1 MCKTCVDVLA
11 IVSIWSKYS
20 AICWNVA
27 FFSLFAN
34 KGAKRIPALTVSLML
49 RGHLASAQ
57 AHKPRLSPVLCAF
70 ALCLNRQRA
79 KRYFTNS
86 SNVGQVGSSG
96 DAEQGERW
104 HQAGYGCNW
113 KSAEMVR
120 ERLPVNEQY
129 RQPVGEERQRETMKW
144 KERERLFHS
153 NLSQMCGFFA
163 RLGFLP
169 AFEKLVRK
177 NVHRIFLPLNVYVG
191 WT

>member
-11 IVSIWSKYS
+11 IVSIWSTNS
-20 AICWNVA
+20 AIYWNIA

-34 KGAKRIPALTVSLML
+34 KGAKRIPALTVSLMV

-120 ERLPVNEQY
+120 ESVYPLTNSTDSLWGRRDNEKQWNERKESVSTTPISVRCAVSSRAWGFCRRL
-129 RQPVGEERQRETMKW
+129 
-144 KERERLFHS
+144 
-153 NLSQMCGFFA
+153 
-163 RLGFLP
+163 
-169 AFEKLVRK
+169 
-177 NVHRIFLPLNVYVG
+177 
-191 WT
+191 

>member
-1 MCKTCVDVLA
+1 MSWSSFRF
-11 IVSIWSKYS
+11 VSFTQQSVKIS
-20 AICWNVA
+20 
-27 FFSLFAN
+27 FSLLCSLN
-34 KGAKRIPALTVSLML
+34 KGAKRVPALTVSLML
-49 RGHLASAQ
+49 AGHLASAQ

-120 ERLPVNEQY
+120 ESVYCSRRAQTACGGGDTTRNNE
-129 RQPVGEERQRETMKW
+129 MKG
-144 KERERLFHS
+144 KRAFIPLRFHS
-153 NLSQMCGFFA
+153 DVLFLRLFA
-163 RLGFLP
+163 RLLFLS
-169 AFEKLVRK
+169 AF
-177 NVHRIFLPLNVYVG
+177 
-191 WT
+191 

>member
-1 MCKTCVDVLA
+1 
-11 IVSIWSKYS
+11 
-20 AICWNVA
+20 
-27 FFSLFAN
+27 
-34 KGAKRIPALTVSLML
+34 ML

-79 KRYFTNS
+79 KIYFTNS

-153 NLSQMCGFFA
+153 NFSQMCCFFA
-163 RLGFLP
+163 RLGFLS

-177 NVHRIFLPLNVYVG
+177 NVLRIFLPLMFMWVEPRSHFVAVT
-191 WT
+191 WRLCCLSL